1 VSSLPS
7 DEPPRLR
14 ARERGR
20 ARRRL
25 RFLRQARELELRD
38 AGGFVFELYRFGEQR
53 DGLVR
58 EKLDALI
65 ATDKEIRALE
75 TLLGVA
81 GQGREIRQPGVGG
94 ACASCGAFHATD
106 SRFCS
111 ACGAP
116 LAAPAQ
122 PEAAAQEPSLAEEPP
137 LEPQPLAEEPPLEP
151 QPLAEEPPLEP
162 QPAPPEPAGEV
173 TVVRQEAGRNGA
185 GPAEAEANGQLPAE
199 PVPAEP
205 VPSADPES

>member
-1 VSSLPS
+1 VSSLPP

-25 RFLRQARELELRD
+25 RFLRQARELLLRD

-65 ATDKEIRALE
+65 ATDREIRALE
-75 TLLGVA
+75 TRLGAA

-111 ACGAP
+111 ACAAPLGAP
-116 LAAPAQ
+116 PQA
-122 PEAAAQEPSLAEEPP
+122 EAAAAEPPLAEALPAEEPA
-137 LEPQPLAEEPPLEP
+137 LD
-151 QPLAEEPPLEP
+151 P

-173 TVVRQEAGRNGA
+173 TVVRQETDLNGA
-185 GPAEAEANGQLPAE
+185 GPAEADGQLAAE

-205 VPSADPES
+205 VPLADPES